1 MSDDLPIDDPLTRK
15 PWYRRWFTGR
25 SLGRSPGRPL
35 GRMGGGFGSGGHWS
49 WRLIKWLA
57 IVIVLVAVLYYPIGM
72 ALTHRIND
80 DPAFAAPPVPPG
92 ASQAVAI
99 AAALMDRE
107 VNQTGWPAND
117 PFFMPGAALD
127 NMPNFQIGIRDAVK
141 RFALE
146 LQDEIGRNRGTSSAD
161 PDLQT
166 AASAFNYAPDVWVW
180 NTGSIVPQA
189 SSTDLYN
196 KGIKALLNYNTR
208 LAGGQA
214 AFEKRADNL
223 ISTLDKIGKDLGDRS
238 EKSNRQIDEESGS
251 WIDFQADD
259 VFYQNKG
266 RMYGDALILRD
277 LGKDFADI
285 LKEKGAQQIWD
296 RMVQSLLEGSALQ
309 PWIVINGRPDAL
321 MQPNHL
327 AAQGFYLIRARAQ
340 LEELNDVLIK

>member
-1 MSDDLPIDDPLTRK
+1 MSDDLLIDDPLIRK
-15 PWYRRWFTGR
+15 PWYRRLFQR
-25 SLGRSPGRPL
+25 RPGS
-35 GRMGGGFGSGGHWS
+35 GFGSSGGHWS
-49 WRLIKWLA
+49 WRLIRLIA
-57 IVIVLVAVLYYPIGM
+57 IVVVLIVVLYYPIGM
-72 ALTHRIND
+72 ILTHKIND
-80 DPAFAAPPVPPG
+80 DPDFAAPQVDPG
-92 ASQAVAI
+92 ASQAVAV

-107 VNQTGWPAND
+107 VNQTAWPAND

-180 NTGSIVPQA
+180 NTGSILPTS
-189 SSTDLYN
+189 SSTDNVYN
-196 KGIKALLNYNTR
+196 NGIKALRAYNAR
-208 LAGGQA
+208 LAKGQA
-214 AFEKRADNL
+214 AFERRADNL
-223 ISTLDKIGKDLGDRS
+223 IGTLDKIGKDLGDRS
-238 EKSNRQIDEESGS
+238 EKSNQQIDHFSGS

-259 VFYQNKG
+259 VFYENKG
-266 RMYGDALILRD
+266 RMYADALILRD

-285 LKEKGAQQIWD
+285 LKEKGAQPIWD
-296 RMVQSLLEGSALQ
+296 RMVQSLLEGAELQ
-309 PWIVINGRPDAL
+309 PWVVINGRPDAM